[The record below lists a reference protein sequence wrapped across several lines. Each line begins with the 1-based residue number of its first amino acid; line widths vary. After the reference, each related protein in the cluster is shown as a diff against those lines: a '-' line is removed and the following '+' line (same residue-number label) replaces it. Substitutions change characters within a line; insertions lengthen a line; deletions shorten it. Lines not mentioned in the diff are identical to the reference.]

1 LRFPKCKK
9 ILAEKGIY
17 ISTELG
23 SYGSNI
29 YLALL
34 TPFFGRK
41 KVLFP
46 LPTMNQEDVLFFKK
60 LVEEE
65 KFKPVIDR
73 VYSLE
78 EIVEAYKFV
87 ETGMKTGNV
96 IIKIAD

>member
-1 LRFPKCKK
+1 
-9 ILAEKGIY
+9 
-17 ISTELG
+17 
-23 SYGSNI
+23 
-29 YLALL
+29 
-34 TPFFGRK
+34 
-41 KVLFP
+41 
-46 LPTMNQEDVLFFKK
+46 MNQEDVLFFKK